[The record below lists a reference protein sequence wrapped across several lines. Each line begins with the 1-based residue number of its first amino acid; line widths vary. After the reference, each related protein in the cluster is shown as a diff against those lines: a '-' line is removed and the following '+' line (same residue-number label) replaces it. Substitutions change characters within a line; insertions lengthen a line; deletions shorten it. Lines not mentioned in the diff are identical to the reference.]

1 MRLSYSLFRQQ
12 FSEEEEIFFGSSAP
26 PPARAHRPREA
37 AEAPF

>member
-1 MRLSYSLFRQQ
+1 MRFFYSLFRQQ